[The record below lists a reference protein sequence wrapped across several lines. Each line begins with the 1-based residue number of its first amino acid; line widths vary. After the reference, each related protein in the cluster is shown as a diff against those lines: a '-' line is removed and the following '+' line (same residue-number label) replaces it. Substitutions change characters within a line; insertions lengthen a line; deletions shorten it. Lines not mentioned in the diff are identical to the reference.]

1 MQHSIGIIT
10 EYEGKE
16 NTECKQKFEPI
27 LNNIFTGF
35 DNIPNLSYYFIT
47 ESNKDEVIKRIKEK
61 KLIYII
67 HMTESGIHKLV
78 TQIRKISKKYSN
90 CVRIV
95 VDSSFFG
102 DKDYRTLGINGIKN
116 DAIYLQKNKDDKRL
130 LKRNIQ
136 LKKWRKTGDSVL
148 FLAQQP
154 NGSGCKP
161 IGVEEV
167 KKLYLDSLNYIIKNT
182 NYNIIWRTHPNC
194 REIPNCILK
203 VIQNNKDRIKIIQ
216 GSKLRKLYHKQELYK
231 SFDNVICSVAIST
244 NATVSSI
251 INGIPVIS
259 LSDKCIVR
267 PYSNHKIEDINNL
280 TYFNQKKIY
289 QWLCDLSY
297 TEWTFDEISTGLPIS
312 NIIKEYSNYNHI

>member
-1 MQHSIGIIT
+1 MQRSIGIIT
-10 EYEGKE
+10 EYKVNTGYKE
-16 NTECKQKFEPI
+16 KFVPI
-27 LNNIFTGF
+27 INNIVAGF

-61 KLIYII
+61 KLTYIV

-78 TQIRKISKKYSN
+78 TEIRNLSKNFSN

-102 DKDYRTLGINGIKN
+102 DKDYSTLGINGIKN
-116 DAIYLQKNKDDKRL
+116 DATYLQKNKDDKRL
-130 LKRNIQ
+130 LERNIQ
-136 LKKWRKTGDSVL
+136 LNKWRKTGDSVL

-161 IGVEEV
+161 ISVPEV

-194 REIPNCILK
+194 RAIPNCIFK
-203 VIQNNKDRIKIIQ
+203 VIQNNKDRIKILQ
-216 GSKLRKLYHKQELYK
+216 GSKLRKTYHKQELYE
-231 SFDNVICSVAIST
+231 SFNNIVCSVAIST

-251 INGIPVIS
+251 INGVPVIT

-267 PYSNHKIEDINNL
+267 PFSNHKIEDITNL

-289 QWLCDLSY
+289 QWLCNLSY

-312 NIIKEYSNYNHI
+312 NIIKSHYLSNV